1 MSLQINQLTR
11 VTPSVSQIVP
21 VYDPSLGDTRS
32 WSVTELITLLQA
44 QLTFPISGRLEPTM
58 QYAAPSASGFSVAIT
73 DDDKDIHLVLTP
85 TAGFAEGTIILPA
98 LLNLRDSQI
107 LIVNCTQ
114 AVATLTIDANGAIAV
129 TGAPTALLANDFF
142 TLKYDAITQTWYR
155 IS

>member
-32 WSVTELITLLQA
+32 WSVTELITLLRA
-44 QLTFPISGRLEPTM
+44 QLTFPASGRFEPTM
-58 QYAAPSASGFSVAIT
+58 QYAAPSASAFSVSIT
-73 DDDKDIHLVLTP
+73 DDDKDIHLVLMP
-85 TAGFAEGTIILPA
+85 TAGFAAGTIVLPA
-98 LLNLRDSQI
+98 RLNLRNNQI

-114 AVATLTIDANGAIAV
+114 AVTALTIDANGATAV
-129 TGAPTALLANDFF
+129 TGAPIALLANDFF
-142 TLKYDAITQTWYR
+142 TLKYDAITQMWYR